1 MSYRILV
8 VEDDREIRDGIGIY
22 LKNQGYEVVKAANGA
37 EGLAALRENEIHL
50 AIVDIMMPVMNGIVM
65 CRKLKEDLRTS
76 HIPIILLTAKD
87 SLQDKEEGY
96 QVGADSYLTKPFSA
110 TLLHSRIHNLLE
122 SRKLLAERFNTNSIL
137 IDKRAAVTESM
148 NKLDNEFLEKI
159 NKLIEDRLSSEKI
172 DIGYLSDAMCMSNS
186 TLYRKMKA
194 LTGLSTNE
202 YIRKIKMQYAERLLL
217 EGKYNIS
224 EVAFKVGI
232 NSTVYFRQCFKDEFG
247 MAPSD
252 YLKKIKPE

>member
-1 MSYRILV
+1 M
-8 VEDDREIRDGIGIY
+8 
-22 LKNQGYEVVKAANGA
+22 
-37 EGLAALRENEIHL
+37 
-50 AIVDIMMPVMNGIVM
+50 
-65 CRKLKEDLRTS
+65 
-76 HIPIILLTAKD
+76 
-87 SLQDKEEGY
+87 
-96 QVGADSYLTKPFSA
+96 
-110 TLLHSRIHNLLE
+110 
-122 SRKLLAERFNTNSIL
+122 
-137 IDKRAAVTESM
+137 
-148 NKLDNEFLEKI
+148 DNEFLEKI

-232 NSTVYFRQCFKDEFG
+232 TVRSISVSVLKMNSVW
-247 MAPSD
+247 
-252 YLKKIKPE
+252 LLLII

>member
-1 MSYRILV
+1 MGAWISRGNFISLLYKACAVSLYTILV
-8 VEDDREIRDGIGIY
+8 RKIGGHFVTLFFNMSQND
-22 LKNQGYEVVKAANGA
+22 LKCQN
-37 EGLAALRENEIHL
+37 
-50 AIVDIMMPVMNGIVM
+50 
-65 CRKLKEDLRTS
+65 C
-76 HIPIILLTAKD
+76 ILLI
-87 SLQDKEEGY
+87 
-96 QVGADSYLTKPFSA
+96 FSA
-110 TLLHSRIHNLLE
+110 IHITTIAFR
-122 SRKLLAERFNTNSIL
+122 SATPNSIL

>member
-1 MSYRILV
+1 M
-8 VEDDREIRDGIGIY
+8 
-22 LKNQGYEVVKAANGA
+22 
-37 EGLAALRENEIHL
+37 
-50 AIVDIMMPVMNGIVM
+50 
-65 CRKLKEDLRTS
+65 
-76 HIPIILLTAKD
+76 
-87 SLQDKEEGY
+87 QDKEEGY

-194 LTGLSTNE
+194 STGLSTNE